1 MNILEKLNAIKNQE
15 ITAKENVEAYIK
27 VIEEKNDDINAFLEL
42 NKEEA
47 IAKAEEIDAKIK
59 AGEEVG
65 ALAGLVFGIKAN
77 INVEDF
83 IISAASKTLEDYI
96 GSYDATVVKKIKAE
110 DGIIIGINNM
120 DEFAAGSSTE
130 TSYYGAVNNPAAPG
144 RIPGGSSGG
153 SAAAVAAEMCDIAIG
168 SDTGGSIRNPSSH
181 CGVLGMKPTYG
192 AVSRQGLLDLSM
204 SLDQIGP
211 MARDITGITLA
222 LDTIVGY
229 DPTECTTLKWDAPN
243 FTEIAE
249 SVKDAEKP
257 LAGMKIATCKQ
268 FKEVTND
275 EINAII
281 DESVAK
287 LEELGAEVVELSF
300 NYIDICLPTYYLINY
315 VEFFSATRKYDGRKY
330 GSRIEEV
337 CGEEVL
343 RRIQMGSY
351 ISQKEFSGKYY
362 QKALQARTV
371 IRNEINE
378 MLEGVDLIVGPTVPK
393 LPHKLGEKLEPME
406 MYAYDVLTV
415 IANLAGIP
423 AASVKAGEVEGIPVG
438 LQLQAKPQD
447 DAKIVQAMAAFE
459 YAK

>member
-1 MNILEKLNAIKNQE
+1 MTILEKLNSIKNQE
-15 ITAKENVEAYIK
+15 MTAKENVETFIK
-27 VIEEKNDDINAFLEL
+27 VIEEKNDDINSFLEI

-47 IAKAEEIDAKIK
+47 LAKAEEIDAKIA

-83 IISAASKTLEDYI
+83 TISAASKTLEDYI
-96 GSYDATVVKKIKAE
+96 GSYDATVVKRIKAE

-120 DEFAAGSSTE
+120 DEFAAGSSCE
-130 TSYYGAVNNPAAPG
+130 TSYYGPVNNPAAPG

-153 SAAAVAAEMCDIAIG
+153 SAAAIAAGMCDVAIG

-181 CGVLGMKPTYG
+181 CGVLGFKPTYG

-211 MARDITGITLA
+211 MSNDITGISLA

-229 DPTECTTLKWDAPN
+229 DRTECTTLPWEAPD
-243 FTEIAE
+243 FTEIALSIE
-249 SVKDAEKP
+249 GEKP
-257 LAGMKIATCKQ
+257 LEGMKIATVKE
-268 FKEVTND
+268 FKEVTDDAIND
-275 EINAII
+275 KI
-281 DESVAK
+281 DEAIAK
-287 LEELGAEVVELSF
+287 LESLGAELVELSF
-300 NYIDICLPTYYLINY
+300 DYIDICLPTYYLINY

-330 GSRIEEV
+330 GSRIENV

-362 QKALQARTV
+362 QKALEARSL
-371 IRNEINE
+371 IRQEINK

-393 LPHKLGEKLEPME
+393 LPHKIGDELEPME

-423 AASVKAGEVEGIPVG
+423 AASIKAGDVDGIPVG
-438 LQLQAKPQD
+438 LQLQAKPKD
-447 DAKIVQAMAAFE
+447 DAKIIKAMAAFE
-459 YAK
+459 KA

>member
-1 MNILEKLNAIKNQE
+1 M
-15 ITAKENVEAYIK
+15 
-27 VIEEKNDDINAFLEL
+27 
-42 NKEEA
+42 
-47 IAKAEEIDAKIK
+47 
-59 AGEEVG
+59 
-65 ALAGLVFGIKAN
+65 
-77 INVEDF
+77 
-83 IISAASKTLEDYI
+83 
-96 GSYDATVVKKIKAE
+96 
-110 DGIIIGINNM
+110 
-120 DEFAAGSSTE
+120 
-130 TSYYGAVNNPAAPG
+130 
-144 RIPGGSSGG
+144 
-153 SAAAVAAEMCDIAIG
+153 
-168 SDTGGSIRNPSSH
+168 
-181 CGVLGMKPTYG
+181 
-192 AVSRQGLLDLSM
+192 
-204 SLDQIGP
+204 
-211 MARDITGITLA
+211 
-222 LDTIVGY
+222 
-229 DPTECTTLKWDAPN
+229 
-243 FTEIAE
+243 
-249 SVKDAEKP
+249 
-257 LAGMKIATCKQ
+257 
-268 FKEVTND
+268 
-275 EINAII
+275 
-281 DESVAK
+281 

-423 AASVKAGEVEGIPVG
+423 AASVKAGEVDGIPVG

>member
-1 MNILEKLNAIKNQE
+1 MTILEKLNSIKNQE
-15 ITAKENVEAYIK
+15 ITAKENVEGYIK
-27 VIEEKNDDINAFLEL
+27 VIEEKNDDINSFLEI

-47 IAKAEEIDAKIK
+47 LAKAEDIDKRIQ

-96 GSYDATVVKKIKAE
+96 GSYDATVVKRIKAE
-110 DGIIIGINNM
+110 DGIILGINNM
-120 DEFAAGSSTE
+120 DEFAAGSSCE
-130 TSYYGAVNNPAAPG
+130 TSYYGPVNNPAAPG

-153 SAAAVAAEMCDIAIG
+153 SAAAIAAGMCDIAIG

-181 CGVLGMKPTYG
+181 CGVLGFKPTYG

-211 MARDITGITLA
+211 MANDITGITLA

-229 DPTECTTLKWDAPN
+229 DRTECTTLKWEAPD
-243 FTEIAE
+243 FTEVALSIE
-249 SVKDAEKP
+249 GEKP
-257 LAGMKIATCKQ
+257 LEGMKIATV
-268 FKEVTND
+268 KEFRKVTD
-275 EINAII
+275 DTINEKI
-281 DESVAK
+281 DEAIAK
-287 LEELGAEVVELSF
+287 LEALGAEVVELEF
-300 NYIDICLPTYYLINY
+300 GYIDICLPTYYLINY

-337 CGEEVL
+337 CGDEVL
-343 RRIQMGSY
+343 RRIKMGSY

-362 QKALQARTV
+362 QKALEARSL
-371 IRNEINE
+371 IRQEINK

-393 LPHKLGEKLEPME
+393 LPHKIGDELEPME

-423 AASVKAGEVEGIPVG
+423 AASIKAGDVDGIPVG
-438 LQLQAKPQD
+438 LQLQAKPKD
-447 DAKIVQAMAAFE
+447 DAKIIKAMAAFE
-459 YAK
+459 KA